1 VTSQGGSTTDA
12 DGAPAF
18 SVISGNPTA
27 AELAALTA
35 VLSVAIEEANAQ
47 GDRTEE
53 RNRSA
58 WQLAQRPIR
67 LPLARGNGAWRSF
80 SG

>member
-1 VTSQGGSTTDA
+1 VTSQGGSTTGA

-18 SVISGNPTA
+18 SVVSGNPTA
-27 AELAALTA
+27 AELAAVTA
-35 VLSVAIEEANAQ
+35 VLSAAIEEADAP
-47 GDRTEE
+47 GDRSEE
-53 RNRSA
+53 QGRSA

>member
-1 VTSQGGSTTDA
+1 VTGQGGSTTDA

-35 VLSVAIEEANAQ
+35 VLSAAIEEVDAPGARSAEQ
-47 GDRTEE
+47 GRC
-53 RNRSA
+53 A

-67 LPLARGNGAWRSF
+67 LPLARGNGAWRNF